1 MAQAQTE
8 KKVVIVGDSLVRRLA
23 HHIKHIDG
31 KQWSWYQP
39 VHLHGV
45 GGARVRNCPLPTNHP
60 HICVVV
66 CGGNDIGKGQC
77 PAQLAEALVNR
88 VESRAEVVVFCGV
101 PLRKQTEKGFKIP
114 ANFW

>member
-8 KKVVIVGDSLVRRLA
+8 KRVVIVGDSLVQRLA
-23 HHIKHIDG
+23 HHIKHIGG

-39 VHLHGV
+39 VHLEDV
-45 GGARVRNCPLPTNHP
+45 GGARLPTNHP

-77 PAQLAEALVNR
+77 PAQLAEALVSR
-88 VESRAEVVVFCGV
+88 VKSRAEVVV
-101 PLRKQTEKGFKIP
+101 I
-114 ANFW
+114 